1 MTTIT
6 GPSVGPVAV
15 TGASGYIGSHVVK
28 NLVEAGYAVR
38 ASVRD
43 AGRKDKTEF
52 LLAMNDLGEGS
63 VEIFEAD
70 LLEATKG
77 AYDEVFAG
85 CSAVFHVAA
94 DLRTDPAYGEGSAQR
109 TYDAIMDGTK
119 GVLASC
125 RKARTVKRVVYTSSC
140 AAVWSGWKGGRD
152 PSGREFT
159 EDDWGGLGS
168 GEELWN
174 VEKAAYAKGKV
185 DAEKYGYTWGEET
198 GIDVVSNMPS
208 HVLGPILSKTQNNVW
223 QKKIGQALSGQS
235 GQDASGSWTGL
246 AFAEAIEGAAP
257 GFLWNVIDVRDI
269 GQAQRL
275 MATSN
280 VAKNGSRYILGATDE
295 SGELTAREMRDTLG
309 ELYPEVAVCGDW
321 EPPATP
327 DFWHSKCTKAIRE
340 LGLKTHPVLDTLR
353 ATGDSLIEFGVVELA
368 KR

>member
-1 MTTIT
+1 
-6 GPSVGPVAV
+6 V

-43 AGRKDKTEF
+43 ASRKDKTEF
-52 LLAMNDLGEGS
+52 LRAMNDLGAAS

-70 LLEATKG
+70 LLQATKG
-77 AYDEVFAG
+77 AYDEVFAE

-94 DLRTDPAYGEGSAQR
+94 DLRTDPAYGDGSQQR
-109 TYDAIMDGTK
+109 TYDAIMDGTR

-125 RKARTVKRVVYTSSC
+125 RAARTVKRVLYTSSC
-140 AAVWSGWKGGRD
+140 AAVWSGWQGGRD
-152 PSGREFT
+152 ASGREFT

-168 GEELWN
+168 DERLWN
-174 VEKAAYAKGKV
+174 VEKQAYAKGKV
-185 DAEKYGYTWGEET
+185 DAEKYGYAWGEET

-208 HVLGPILSKTQNNVW
+208 HVLGPILNKTQNNVW
-223 QKKIGQALSGQS
+223 QKRIGQALSGQS
-235 GQDASGSWTGL
+235 EPPNIGL
-246 AFAEAIEGAAP
+246 AFGQAIEGAAP

-295 SGELTAREMRDTLG
+295 SGELTAQEMRDTLRA
-309 ELYPEVAVCGDW
+309 LYPGVDVCGDW

-327 DFWHSKCTKAIRE
+327 DFWHGKCTKAIRE
-340 LGLKTHPVLDTLR
+340 LGLKTHPVLKTLKD
-353 ATGDSLIEFGVVELA
+353 TGDSLIEFGA
-368 KR
+368 GMSK